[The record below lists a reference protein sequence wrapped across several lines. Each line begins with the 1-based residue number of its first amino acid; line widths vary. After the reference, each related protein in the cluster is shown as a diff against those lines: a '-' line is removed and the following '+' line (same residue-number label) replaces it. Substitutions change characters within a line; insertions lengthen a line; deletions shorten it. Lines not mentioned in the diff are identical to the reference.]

1 MLLGRNF
8 MEFRNKEAVE
18 GRNWSKSNVDEVE
31 NRMEAESNPL

>member
-1 MLLGRNF
+1 

-18 GRNWSKSNVDEVE
+18 GRNLSKSNVDEVE